1 MLFYDFEV
9 FSHDWLVVILDMD
22 AQKEHVIVNDE
33 EQLRDFY
40 EQHKQDIWVGFNS
53 RNYDQYILKSI
64 LLGLSPKQCNDWIII
79 KDRAGWSFSSAFM
92 KIPLNNYD
100 VMQGIDRGLKVFE
113 GFMGNDI
120 RESSVSFNIDR
131 PLTDEELQETIRYC
145 RHDVEQT
152 VEVFM
157 HRKSDFEAQ
166 MGLLKM
172 FKLPLSY
179 ISKTKVGLAAT
190 ILEAKKKTYYDEFEI
205 SFPDTLRLSKYKKVL
220 DWYKDR
226 SNRDYDKSLHIDI
239 AGVPHD
245 FAWGGV
251 HGAREKYYGEGL
263 FLMMDVASLYPNLM
277 LRYNLLSRSCNP
289 EKFKYIVEQRLK
301 YKREKNPLQAP
312 LKIVINGTYGASKDK
327 NNPLYDPLMANNVCI
342 YGQLLLLD
350 LIEHLE
356 PYSELI
362 QSNTDGILI
371 KMPAGYD
378 EDEWYSLI
386 DDVAYEWEQRTGL
399 ELEFDEYRKVFQK
412 DVNNYVIV
420 DADGNMKSKGAYV
433 KKLSTLDYDLAIVNR
448 AVVDFMV
455 HGKSVRQ
462 TIMECDNLKDF
473 QMVKKISSKYKCI
486 LHGVTYK
493 PVISAR
499 TGRLTKQTRMDLS
512 EATELNEK
520 TIRVFASKNPD
531 GGLVKLH
538 AKTGKYAKIE
548 NTPEDCFIFN
558 ANVNG
563 YSVPSMLDR
572 QWYVDLTYKRLKDFG
587 VV

>member
-22 AQKEHVIVNDE
+22 AQKEHVIINDE

-40 EQHKQDIWVGFNS
+40 EQHKDDIWVGFNS

-64 LLGLSPKQCNDWIII
+64 LLGLSPKQCNDWIIV
-79 KDRAGWSFSSAFM
+79 KDRPGWQFSSAFM

-100 VMQGIDRGLKVFE
+100 VMQGVDRGLKVFE

-120 RESSVSFNIDR
+120 QESSVPFDIPRS
-131 PLTDEELQETIRYC
+131 LTDEELQETIKYC

-157 HRKSDFEAQ
+157 ERRSDFEAQ

-172 FKLPLSY
+172 FNLPLSY

-190 ILEAKKKTYYDEFEI
+190 ILEARRTTYHDEFEI
-205 SFPDTLRLSKYKKVL
+205 GFPETLRLSKYKKVL

-226 SNRDYDKSLHIDI
+226 ANRNYDKGLDIEI
-239 AGVPHD
+239 AGVMHN

-263 FLMMDVASLYPNLM
+263 YLMMDVASLYPNLM

-289 EKFKYIVEQRLK
+289 TKFKYIVEQRLK
-301 YKREKNPLQAP
+301 YKAEKNPLQAP

-327 NNPLYDPLMANNVCI
+327 NNPLYDPLMANNVCV

-356 PYSELI
+356 PYCELI

-378 EDEWYSLI
+378 EDEWYELV
-386 DDVAYEWEQRTGL
+386 DDVAYEWEHRTGL
-399 ELEFDEYRKVFQK
+399 QLEFDEYRKVFQK

-420 DADGNMKSKGAYV
+420 DADGKMKSKGAYV

-448 AVVDFMV
+448 AMVDFML

-462 TIMECDNLKDF
+462 TVMECDNLKDF
-473 QMVKKISSKYKCI
+473 QMVKKISGKYKCI
-486 LHGVTYK
+486 LHGVTYE
-493 PVISAR
+493 PVRSVK

-512 EATELNEK
+512 DAVELNEK
-520 TIRVFASKNPD
+520 TIRVFASKNPE

-548 NTPEDCFIFN
+548 NTPENCFIFN
-558 ANVNG
+558 GNVNG
-563 YSVPSMLDR
+563 YPVPSILDR
-572 QWYVDLTYKRLKDFG
+572 QWYIDLTYKRLKDFG

>member
-9 FSHDWLVVILDMD
+9 FEHDWLVVILDMD

-33 EQLRDFY
+33 QQMRDFY
-40 EQHKQDIWVGFNS
+40 ENHVDDIWVGFNS
-53 RNYDQYILKSI
+53 RGYDQYILKSI
-64 LLGLSPKQCNDWIII
+64 ILGLNPKQCNDWIIV
-79 KDRAGWSFSSAFM
+79 KERAGWDFSSAFN

-120 RESSVSFNIDR
+120 RESSVPFDIKR
-131 PLTDEELQETIRYC
+131 KLTKEELEETIRYC

-152 VEVFM
+152 VEVFIK
-157 HRKSDFEAQ
+157 RQSDFEAQ
-166 MGLLKM
+166 MQLLKM

-179 ISKTKVGLAAT
+179 ISKTKVRLAAT
-190 ILEAKKKTYYDEFEI
+190 ILDAKKRTYNDEFEI
-205 SFPDTLRLSKYKKVL
+205 SFPNTMKIDKYSEVVW
-220 DWYKDR
+220 WYEERK
-226 SNRDYDKSLHIDI
+226 NRNYDKSLHIDV

-263 FLMMDVASLYPNLM
+263 FLMMDVASLYPSLM
-277 LRYNLLSRSCNP
+277 IIYGLLSRSCNP
-289 EKFKYIVEQRLK
+289 VKFKDIVDTRLK
-301 YKREKNPLQAP
+301 YKHEKNPLQAP
-312 LKIVINGTYGASKDK
+312 LKIVINGTYGAMKDK
-327 NNPLYDPLMANNVCI
+327 TNPLYDPLMANNVCI
-342 YGQLLLLD
+342 FGQLLLLD

-356 PYSELI
+356 DYCELI

-386 DDVAYEWEQRTGL
+386 DDIAYEWEKRTGL
-399 ELEFDEYRKVFQK
+399 VLEFDEYRKVYQK

-420 DADGNMKSKGAYV
+420 DADGHMKSKGAYV
-433 KKLSTLDYDLAIVNR
+433 KALSDLDYDLAIVNK

-455 HGKSVRQ
+455 HGISVRK
-462 TIMECDNLKDF
+462 TIMECDNLRDF
-473 QMVKKISSKYKCI
+473 QMVKKISSKYECI
-486 LHGVTYK
+486 LHGVTYE
-493 PVISAR
+493 PVRSVK
-499 TGRLTKQTRMDLS
+499 TGKLTKKTQMDLS
-512 EATELNEK
+512 EATRLNEK

-538 AKTGKYAKIE
+538 ATTNKYAKIE
-548 NTPEDCFIFN
+548 NTPENCFIFN
-558 ANVNG
+558 ADVNN
-563 YSVPSMLDR
+563 YPVPSILDKE
-572 QWYVDLTYKRLKDFG
+572 WYIQLAYKRLKDFG

>member
-1 MLFYDFEV
+1 MVFYDFEV
-9 FSHDWLVVILDMD
+9 FAYDWLVVILDMD

-33 EQLRDFY
+33 ERMRDFY
-40 EQHKQDIWVGFNS
+40 ELHKDDIWVGFNS
-53 RNYDQYILKSI
+53 RHYDQYILKSI
-64 LLGLSPKQCNDWIII
+64 LLGLSPKQCNDWIIV
-79 KDRAGWSFSSAFM
+79 KERPGWSFSSMFH

-100 VMQGIDRGLKVFE
+100 VMQGVDRGLKVFE

-120 RESSVSFNIDR
+120 RESSVPFNIR
-131 PLTDEELQETIRYC
+131 RKLTEEEIQETIKYC

-157 HRKSDFEAQ
+157 ERQSDFEAQ

-190 ILEAKKKTYYDEFEI
+190 ILEAKKRTYYDEFGI
-205 SFPDTLRLSKYKKVL
+205 SFPKTMRINKYADVVW
-220 DWYKDR
+220 WYEDKN
-226 SNRDYDKSLHIDI
+226 NRDYDKSLHIDI
-239 AGVPHD
+239 AAVPHD
-245 FAWGGV
+245 FGWGGV

-263 FLMMDVASLYPNLM
+263 YLMMDVASLYPSLM
-277 LRYNLLSRSCNP
+277 ILYNLLSRSCNP

-301 YKREKNPLQAP
+301 YKKEKNPLQAP

-342 YGQLLLLD
+342 FGQLLLLD
-350 LIEHLE
+350 LIEQLE
-356 PYSELI
+356 PYCELI

-386 DDVAYEWEQRTGL
+386 DDVAYEWEKRTGL
-399 ELEFDEYRKVFQK
+399 VLEFDEYRKVFQK

-433 KKLSTLDYDLAIVNR
+433 KKLSRLDYDLAIVNK
-448 AVVDFMV
+448 AMIDFML

-462 TIMECDNLKDF
+462 TIMECDDLREF
-473 QMVKKISSKYKCI
+473 QMIKKISGKYKCI
-486 LHGVTYK
+486 LHGVTYRQERSVK
-493 PVISAR
+493 
-499 TGRLTKQTRMDLS
+499 TGRPLKKLRMDLS
-512 EATELNEK
+512 EAKELKEK

-538 AKTGKYAKIE
+538 GKTGKYAKIE
-548 NTPEDCFIFN
+548 NTPENCFIFN
-558 ANVNG
+558 GDVNG
-563 YSVPSMLDR
+563 YPVPSMLDK
-572 QWYVDLTYKRLKDFG
+572 QWYIDLAYKRLKDFG
-587 VV
+587 IV